1 VKSPA
6 YAIYKRLLWHQI
18 KDGPIPHHVGIIPDG
33 NRRWARSNGVTYR
46 QAYEEGYLKI
56 KEVLGWLLHL
66 GVPNVTIFVLSSE
79 NCSKRS
85 REELNIILDYLKRG
99 LSDLLQDEI
108 IFDNQVRIKAIGN
121 VDFLP
126 EELKD
131 LLKESIRR
139 TEKFKDRLLTLAIC
153 YGGRQEIVDAA
164 KRIARDYKEGLIDLN
179 SVNEETIRKY
189 FYLNEVSDIDL
200 VIRTSGEI
208 RISNFL
214 LWHIAYSELYF
225 CDAYWPDFRQID
237 LWRAI
242 RSYQRRKRNFG
253 S

>member
-1 VKSPA
+1 
-6 YAIYKRLLWHQI
+6 
-18 KDGPIPHHVGIIPDG
+18 
-33 NRRWARSNGVTYR
+33 
-46 QAYEEGYLKI
+46 LKI

-200 VIRTSGEI
+200 VIRTSGRDKDKQLPI
-208 RISNFL
+208 V
-214 LWHIAYSELYF
+214 AYSVL
-225 CDAYWPDFRQID
+225 
-237 LWRAI
+237 
-242 RSYQRRKRNFG
+242 
-253 S
+253 